1 MKNIFKTMTV
11 LLLLAE
17 LTGSCQKEISPNCE
31 GENAQQVESFYMD
44 EFENTPCGLQHIEG
58 NEKETQLVIT
68 SQADFEK
75 YFTCSE
81 QLPIDF
87 DKYFILAGMYKH
99 HQCALF
105 DSQQV
110 STCNNEI
117 VYKVR
122 MLEQICQAP
131 TAVFYATVIE
141 KKYSALPVEFDVQFK
156 N

>member
-1 MKNIFKTMTV
+1 MNKIILIMTSLILMAV
-11 LLLLAE
+11 
-17 LTGSCQKEISPNCE
+17 SCQKEALIPNCE
-31 GENAQQVESFYMD
+31 GDNAKQVESFYID
-44 EFENTPCGLQHIEG
+44 ELESTPCGLQNIEG
-58 NEKETQLVIT
+58 NEKETNLVIT
-68 SQADFEK
+68 TQADFEK

-87 DKYFILAGMYKH
+87 DKYFILAGMYRH
-99 HQCALF
+99 HQCASF

-110 STCNNEI
+110 SICNNEI

-122 MLEQICQAP
+122 MLKQICHAP
-131 TAVFYATVIE
+131 IAVFYATVIE

>member
-1 MKNIFKTMTV
+1 MTI

-17 LTGSCQKEISPNCE
+17 LAGSCQNEVFPDCE
-31 GENAQQVESFYMD
+31 ENNAQQVESFYMD
-44 EFENTPCGLQHIEG
+44 EFESTPCGLQHIEG

-68 SQADFEK
+68 TQADFEK

-81 QLPIDF
+81 QLDIDF
-87 DKYFILAGMYKH
+87 DKYFILAGMYRH

-110 STCNNEI
+110 SVCNNKI

-122 MLEQICQAP
+122 MFEQICQAP
-131 TAVFYATVIE
+131 TSVFYSTVIE
-141 KKYSALPVEFDVQFK
+141 KIHNALPVEFDVQFR